1 MEEDFKTQA
10 LDSTLRSPSE
20 TLLSIRLLD
29 FKTSLLEAIE
39 ELRIRRDTEINYED
53 QISKIVVEKQEL
65 EWQKLN
71 MRHVDTLAWGKLR
84 SGFSVLCLA
93 LETLQHQTDTL
104 HQQNKEA
111 MAAVKKQLQARMFA
125 VEEEKGKYQ
134 LAVETKEKEIDG
146 LKEALKALQISKYT
160 LQKKLNEMDQK
171 LQMHLTVKEEHHKK
185 LNEVEKCYAT
195 IACQFGIVK
204 DVHGKLEHSVQEAIQ
219 LNKKLTSVNKRQETE
234 ISNLK
239 EELKK
244 VTTDLIRSKVTSQYR
259 VGEENINLAA
269 KEKQLQELQQKIRME
284 TAVSKKVQEENTHI
298 KEEKL
303 EILSS
308 LQCVQELLQ
317 RITQTNVRMGSELN
331 ALKEEYQT
339 LERDN
344 ELQREK
350 AKQNEEK
357 FLNLQNEHEKALRT
371 WKKDEENM
379 RREIDTIKNEL
390 NSLKGV
396 HRHLEDYHP
405 PQGNQHSEQVENL
418 QMHSAV
424 QPIPTN
430 VSGQEHSKDS
440 EIRAIQKE
448 NACMQSII
456 RQDDNFGHK
465 EETEVKTT
473 MDYSLSIEELQIE
486 QNLQVLENS
495 FKDEINVASPY
506 EEKQREASPRNTL
519 CTDTDLITQGQTSEI
534 HVTECKGA
542 ENLGATRRMLLDE
555 NNANLEQKLQDST
568 ELLAAC
574 HTQTRKVFLD
584 STDTVGTC
592 KKNGSQETDSSKQE
606 LCNTTDES
614 ICTKADKKSN
624 TMQYNKSVLT
634 PEAPK
639 TESEAVLC
647 TEKNAV
653 CERST
658 DNHQTKELSFGIL
671 SYIKENSQ
679 TEYQKCSL
687 LDSDSYVGN
696 GLHKTEKN
704 VLNLS
709 GLHKLPFKQTHV
721 DAEDR
726 NYDDNARNVNRSGA
740 LRSTGV
746 PATDAQNLLTVY
758 CGNASGDDATKEHSD
773 NMSLLGTFNI
783 CPPKIERGI
792 NVDDTHSKQPE
803 QDSTEQTGNA
813 TNTCTLNAEAVSPV
827 KSDGLEIIAHKKT
840 PTDRISTD
848 KLILCKKVNDDIQIH
863 SIKNGHSLE
872 INNSTNN
879 TLLKEKKDSL
889 NSTVPGRKFAEGHL
903 NEPCSLPMRTSGN
916 LVNISGRSSFDLS
929 TSDKKAEKTP
939 VYLNFLDLSS
949 CSRVNQMRGQ
959 ATWTSASK
967 EPSLLKEKLPR
978 LVENTKV
985 ISKTQ
990 SQNLSENVDR
1000 RETGLGSTSFN
1011 RAADTLNTSS
1021 IHRDPQGDPSEEW
1034 NAIAKTFYDSS
1045 FPTEHVKE
1053 GFTAL
1058 QHEQKSSHMTVT
1070 PARSESALRDE
1081 DSCSIHNSMIQNQVE
1096 EIEKFL
1102 NLERLHSAR
1111 KRKYEEGQ

>member
-1 MEEDFKTQA
+1 MDEDFKTQA
-10 LDSTLRSPSE
+10 LDSTLQSPSE

-29 FKTSLLEAIE
+29 FKTGLLEAIE
-39 ELRIRRDTEINYED
+39 ELRIRRETEINYED

-65 EWQKLN
+65 EWQK
-71 MRHVDTLAWGKLR
+71 
-84 SGFSVLCLA
+84 
-93 LETLQHQTDTL
+93 ETLQHQMDTL
-104 HQQNKEA
+104 HQQNEEA
-111 MAAVKKQLQARMFA
+111 MAAFKKQLQARMFA
-125 VEEEKGKYQ
+125 MEEEKGKYQ

-146 LKEALKALQISKYT
+146 LKEALKALQISKYA

-171 LQMHLTVKEEHHKK
+171 LQMHLTAKEEHHKK
-185 LNEVEKCYAT
+185 LNEVERCYAT

-204 DVHGKLEHSVQEAIQ
+204 GVHGKLEHSVQEAIQ

-244 VTTDLIRSKVTSQYR
+244 VTADLIRSKVTSQYR

-269 KEKQLQELQQKIRME
+269 KEKQFQELQQKIRME
-284 TAVSKKVQEENTHI
+284 TAVSKKVQEENIHI

-317 RITQTNVRMGSELN
+317 RITQTNVRMESELN

-350 AKQNEEK
+350 AKENEEK
-357 FLNLQNEHEKALRT
+357 FLNLQNEHEQALRT

-418 QMHSAV
+418 QSD
-424 QPIPTN
+424 
-430 VSGQEHSKDS
+430 QEHSKDS
-440 EIRAIQKE
+440 EIQAIQKE
-448 NACMQSII
+448 NECMQSII
-456 RQDDNFGHK
+456 KKDSNFGHE

-473 MDYSLSIEELQIE
+473 MDYSLSTEELQIE

-506 EEKQREASPRNTL
+506 EEKQREASLRNTL
-519 CTDTDLITQGQTSEI
+519 CTDTDLITQGQTSKT
-534 HVTECKGA
+534 HVTECKEA
-542 ENLGATRRMLLDE
+542 ENLGATHRILQEKND
-555 NNANLEQKLQDST
+555 ANLEQKLQDST
-568 ELLAAC
+568 EPLSAC

-584 STDTVGTC
+584 STDSVAVYQ
-592 KKNGSQETDSSKQE
+592 NNASQKTDSSKQE
-606 LCNTTDES
+606 LCSTTDEL
-614 ICTKADKKSN
+614 ICTQADKKLN
-624 TMQYNKSVLT
+624 TIQHNKSVIT

-639 TESEAVLC
+639 TTSEAVLC
-647 TEKNAV
+647 MEKNGM

-658 DNHQTKELSFGIL
+658 DNNHAKELSFGIL
-671 SYIKENSQ
+671 SYAKENSQ
-679 TEYQKCSL
+679 AKSEKCSL
-687 LDSDSYVGN
+687 LDSNNYVGN
-696 GLHKTEKN
+696 GLHKTENKM
-704 VLNLS
+704 LNLS
-709 GLHKLPFKQTHV
+709 GSIN
-721 DAEDR
+721 R
-726 NYDDNARNVNRSGA
+726 NGA
-740 LRSTGV
+740 LRTTGV
-746 PATDAQNLLTVY
+746 TATDPQNLPTAY
-758 CGNASGDDATKEHSD
+758 CEDESSADATKEHSD
-773 NMSLLGTFNI
+773 NMSLSGTSSL
-783 CPPKIERGI
+783 CPPKAEKGI
-792 NVDDTHSKQPE
+792 NVDGMCSKQHE
-803 QDSTEQTGNA
+803 QDSTDQTGNE
-813 TNTCTLNAEAVSPV
+813 TNPCTLNAEAVSPV
-827 KSDGLEIIAHKKT
+827 KADGLEIIAHKKN
-840 PTDRISTD
+840 PTDRIGTG
-848 KLILCKKVNDDIQIH
+848 KQIPCKKVNDDIQIH

-879 TLLKEKKDSL
+879 TLLKQKKDSL

-903 NEPCSLPMRTSGN
+903 KESCSLPMRTSGN
-916 LVNISGRSSFDLS
+916 LVNIIGRSSFDLS

-959 ATWTSASK
+959 AAWTSASK
-967 EPSLLKEKLPR
+967 EPSLLKEQLACS
-978 LVENTKV
+978 VENTKV

-990 SQNLSENVDR
+990 CQNLSENVDR
-1000 RETGLGSTSFN
+1000 RETGPGSTSFN

-1053 GFTAL
+1053 GFTTL
-1058 QHEQKSSHMTVT
+1058 QHEQKSSHMTVP
-1070 PARSESALRDE
+1070 PARNESALKDE
-1081 DSCSIHNSMIQNQVE
+1081 DRCSIHNSVIQNQIE

-1111 KRKYEEGQ
+1111 KRKYEDYQ

>member
-1 MEEDFKTQA
+1 MDEDFKTQA
-10 LDSTLRSPSE
+10 LDSTLPSPSQ
-20 TLLSIRLLD
+20 TLLSIQLLD

-39 ELRIRRDTEINYED
+39 ELRIRRETEINYED

-65 EWQKLN
+65 EWQK
-71 MRHVDTLAWGKLR
+71 
-84 SGFSVLCLA
+84 
-93 LETLQHQTDTL
+93 ETLQHQTDML

-111 MAAVKKQLQARMFA
+111 MAAFKKQLQARMFA
-125 VEEEKGKYQ
+125 MEEEKGKCQ

-171 LQMHLTVKEEHHKK
+171 LQMHLTAKEEHQKK
-185 LNEVEKCYAT
+185 LNEVERCYAT
-195 IACQFGIVK
+195 IACQFGVVK
-204 DVHGKLEHSVQEAIQ
+204 GVHGKLEHSVQEAIQ

-269 KEKQLQELQQKIRME
+269 KEKQFQELQQKIRME
-284 TAVSKKVQEENTHI
+284 TAVSKKVQEENTRI

-317 RITQTNVRMGSELN
+317 RITQTNARMESELN

-350 AKQNEEK
+350 AKENEEK

-396 HRHLEDYHP
+396 HRHLEDYPP

-418 QMHSAV
+418 QG
-424 QPIPTN
+424 
-430 VSGQEHSKDS
+430 GQEHSKDS
-440 EIRAIQKE
+440 EVQAIQKE
-448 NACMQSII
+448 HECMQSII
-456 RQDDNFGHK
+456 KKDCDFGHN
-465 EETEVKTT
+465 EETEVKNT
-473 MDYSLSIEELQIE
+473 MDSSLSIEEIQIK
-486 QNLQVLENS
+486 QSNNTTWIIKISNLQVLENN

-534 HVTECKGA
+534 HVTECKEA
-542 ENLGATRRMLLDE
+542 ENLGARCRILLEE
-555 NNANLEQKLQDST
+555 NNANVEQKPQDST
-568 ELLAAC
+568 EPLAAC

-584 STDTVGTC
+584 STDTVGVY
-592 KKNGSQETDSSKQE
+592 KKNASQETDSSKQE
-606 LCNTTDES
+606 LCNTVDES

-624 TMQYNKSVLT
+624 TIQHNKSVLT
-634 PEAPK
+634 PKAPK
-639 TESEAVLC
+639 TESEVALC

-658 DNHQTKELSFGIL
+658 DSHQAKELSFGIL
-671 SYIKENSQ
+671 PYTKENSQ
-679 TEYQKCSL
+679 TEYQKSSL
-687 LDSDSYVGN
+687 LESGNYVGN
-696 GLHKTEKN
+696 GAQKTEKS
-704 VLNLS
+704 LLKLS
-709 GLHKLPFKQTHV
+709 GLHKLPFQQTCV

-726 NYDDNARNVNRSGA
+726 NYGENVRTINRSGA

-746 PATDAQNLLTVY
+746 PAPDGQNLPTVD
-758 CGNASGDDATKEHSD
+758 CDNARSDHATKEHTD
-773 NMSLLGTFNI
+773 NMSLLGTFNL
-783 CPPKIERGI
+783 CPPQTEIGI
-792 NVDDTHSKQPE
+792 NVDDMPSKQPE
-803 QDSTEQTGNA
+803 HGSTEQTWNA

-827 KSDGLEIIAHKKT
+827 KADGFQVIANKKI
-840 PTDRISTD
+840 PTDSVSTS
-848 KLILCKKVNDDIQIH
+848 KLILCKKANDDTQIH

-903 NEPCSLPMRTSGN
+903 KESCSLPMRASGN
-916 LVNISGRSSFDLS
+916 LVNRSGRSSFDLS
-929 TSDKKAEKTP
+929 SSDKKADKTP
-939 VYLNFLDLSS
+939 VYFNFLDLSS
-949 CSRVNQMRGQ
+949 CSRVNQMRDQ
-959 ATWTSASK
+959 APWTSASK
-967 EPSLLKEKLPR
+967 EPSLLKEKLLC

-990 SQNLSENVDR
+990 CQNLTENLDR
-1000 RETGLGSTSFN
+1000 KETGLGSTSLN

-1021 IHRDPQGDPSEEW
+1021 MHQDPQGDPSEEW
-1034 NAIAKTFYDSS
+1034 NATAKAFYDSS
-1045 FPTEHVKE
+1045 FPTEHVSQLKI
-1053 GFTAL
+1053 
-1058 QHEQKSSHMTVT
+1058 
-1070 PARSESALRDE
+1070 LRT
-1081 DSCSIHNSMIQNQVE
+1081 
-1096 EIEKFL
+1096 
-1102 NLERLHSAR
+1102 
-1111 KRKYEEGQ
+1111 

>member
-1 MEEDFKTQA
+1 MDEDFKTQA
-10 LDSTLRSPSE
+10 LDSTLQSPSE

-29 FKTSLLEAIE
+29 FKTSLLEAME
-39 ELRIRRDTEINYED
+39 ELRIRREMEINYED

-65 EWQKLN
+65 EWQK
-71 MRHVDTLAWGKLR
+71 
-84 SGFSVLCLA
+84 
-93 LETLQHQTDTL
+93 ETLQHQTVTL

-111 MAAVKKQLQARMFA
+111 MADFKKQLQARMFA
-125 VEEEKGKYQ
+125 MEEEKGRYQ
-134 LAVETKEKEIDG
+134 LAVETKENEIDG

-160 LQKKLNEMDQK
+160 LEKKLNEMDQK
-171 LQMHLTVKEEHHKK
+171 LQMHLTAKEEHHKK
-185 LNEVEKCYAT
+185 LNEIEKCYAT

-204 DVHGKLEHSVQEAIQ
+204 GVHGKLEHSVQEAIQ

-269 KEKQLQELQQKIRME
+269 KEKQFQELQQKITME

-303 EILSS
+303 E
-308 LQCVQELLQ
+308 
-317 RITQTNVRMGSELN
+317 
-331 ALKEEYQT
+331 
-339 LERDN
+339 
-344 ELQREK
+344 
-350 AKQNEEK
+350 
-357 FLNLQNEHEKALRT
+357 
-371 WKKDEENM
+371 ENM
-379 RREIDTIKNEL
+379 RREIDIIKNEL

-396 HRHLEDYHP
+396 HRHLEDYCHP
-405 PQGNQHSEQVENL
+405 PQENQRSEQVENP
-418 QMHSAV
+418 QMRSAV

-440 EIRAIQKE
+440 EIQAIQKE
-448 NACMQSII
+448 NECVQSII
-456 RQDDNFGHK
+456 RKDCNFGHE
-465 EETEVKTT
+465 EETEVKNA
-473 MDYSLSIEELQIE
+473 MDYSRTIEELQTE

-506 EEKQREASPRNTL
+506 EEKQREASPRNIL
-519 CTDTDLITQGQTSEI
+519 CTDTDLITQGQISDI
-534 HVTECKGA
+534 HVTECKEA
-542 ENLGATRRMLLDE
+542 ENLGTTHRMLLE
-555 NNANLEQKLQDST
+555 KKNSNLEPKLQDSSQP
-568 ELLAAC
+568 LAAC
-574 HTQTRKVFLD
+574 HTQKRKVFLD
-584 STDTVGTC
+584 STDTVGVC
-592 KKNGSQETDSSKQE
+592 KKNASEETDSSKQE
-606 LCNTTDES
+606 LCNTMDES
-614 ICTKADKKSN
+614 ICTKADKKSKSI
-624 TMQYNKSVLT
+624 QHSRSVLT

-639 TESEAVLC
+639 PESEVVLC
-647 TEKNAV
+647 TAKNAV
-653 CERST
+653 CEKST
-658 DNHQTKELSFGIL
+658 DNHQAEELSFGFL
-671 SYIKENSQ
+671 SHTKENSP

-687 LDSDSYVGN
+687 LDSDNYVGN

-704 VLNLS
+704 LLNLS
-709 GLHKLPFKQTHV
+709 GLHRDKLPFIQPHG

-726 NYDDNARNVNRSGA
+726 KYAGNARNINRNGA
-740 LRSTGV
+740 LRSTDV
-746 PATDAQNLLTVY
+746 PATDAQNLPTLY

-773 NMSLLGTFNI
+773 NMCLLGTLNL
-783 CPPKIERGI
+783 CPAKTERGV
-792 NVDDTHSKQPE
+792 NVDDMLSKQPE
-803 QDSTEQTGNA
+803 RDSAEQTGDD
-813 TNTCTLNAEAVSPV
+813 TNTYTLNAEDLSPV
-827 KSDGLEIIAHKKT
+827 KADGLETVAHKKP

-848 KLILCKKVNDDIQIH
+848 KLIPCKKINDIQIH

-872 INNSTNN
+872 VNNSTNN

-889 NSTVPGRKFAEGHL
+889 NSTVPGRKFAEGDL
-903 NEPCSLPMRTSGN
+903 KESCPLPMRTSGN
-916 LVNISGRSSFDLS
+916 LVNRSGRSSFDLS

-939 VYLNFLDLSS
+939 VYLNFLDLGS

-959 ATWTSASK
+959 DPWTSASK
-967 EPSLLKEKLPR
+967 EPSLLKEKLPC

-990 SQNLSENVDR
+990 CQNLSENVDR
-1000 RETGLGSTSFN
+1000 RETRLGSTSFN

-1034 NAIAKTFYDSS
+1034 NATAKTFYDSS

-1058 QHEQKSSHMTVT
+1058 QQEQKSSHTAVT
-1070 PARSESALRDE
+1070 PARSESAPRDE
-1081 DSCSIHNSMIQNQVE
+1081 DSCSIRNSIIQNQIE

>member
-1 MEEDFKTQA
+1 RMDEDFKTQA
-10 LDSTLRSPSE
+10 FDSTLQCPSE

-39 ELRIRRDTEINYED
+39 ELRIRRETEINYED
-53 QISKIVVEKQEL
+53 QISRIVVEKQEL
-65 EWQKLN
+65 EWQK
-71 MRHVDTLAWGKLR
+71 
-84 SGFSVLCLA
+84 
-93 LETLQHQTDTL
+93 ETLQHQTDTL

-111 MAAVKKQLQARMFA
+111 MAAFKKQLQARMFA
-125 VEEEKGKYQ
+125 MEEEKGKYQ
-134 LAVETKEKEIDG
+134 LAVETKQKEIDG

-160 LQKKLNEMDQK
+160 LEKKLNEMDQK
-171 LQMHLTVKEEHHKK
+171 LQMHLTAKEEHHKK
-185 LNEVEKCYAT
+185 LNEAERCYAT

-204 DVHGKLEHSVQEAIQ
+204 GVHGKLEHSVQEAIQ

-234 ISNLK
+234 IRNLK

-269 KEKQLQELQQKIRME
+269 KEKQFQELQQKIKME

-298 KEEKL
+298 KEDKL

-317 RITQTNVRMGSELN
+317 RITQANVRMESELN
-331 ALKEEYQT
+331 ALKEEYQA

-350 AKQNEEK
+350 AKENEEK

-396 HRHLEDYHP
+396 HRHPEDYHP
-405 PQGNQHSEQVENL
+405 PQGNQRSEQVENP
-418 QMHSAV
+418 QG
-424 QPIPTN
+424 
-430 VSGQEHSKDS
+430 GQEHSKDS
-440 EIRAIQKE
+440 EIQAIQKE
-448 NACMQSII
+448 NECMQSII
-456 RQDDNFGHK
+456 RKDCNFGHE
-465 EETEVKTT
+465 EETEVKNT
-473 MDYSLSIEELQIE
+473 MDYSLSIEELQIA
-486 QNLQVLENS
+486 QKNTLTLTDLQVLENS

-506 EEKQREASPRNTL
+506 EEKQREASSRNTL
-519 CTDTDLITQGQTSEI
+519 CTDTDLITQGQTLEI
-534 HVTECKGA
+534 HGTECKEA
-542 ENLGATRRMLLDE
+542 ENLGITHRMLLE
-555 NNANLEQKLQDST
+555 KKNANLEPKLQDST
-568 ELLAAC
+568 EPLAAC
-574 HTQTRKVFLD
+574 HTQKRKVFLD
-584 STDTVGTC
+584 STDTVAVY
-592 KKNGSQETDSSKQE
+592 KKNASEETDPSKQE
-606 LCNTTDES
+606 WCSATDES
-614 ICTKADKKSN
+614 IYTKADKKSN
-624 TMQYNKSVLT
+624 TIQHNKSVLT

-639 TESEAVLC
+639 PKPEAVLC
-647 TEKNAV
+647 AEKNAV

-658 DNHQTKELSFGIL
+658 DNHQAKELSFSIL
-671 SYIKENSQ
+671 CNTKENCQ
-679 TEYQKCSL
+679 TEYQKRSL
-687 LDSDSYVGN
+687 LDSDNYVGN

-704 VLNLS
+704 LLNLS
-709 GLHKLPFKQTHV
+709 GLHRDKLPFKQTHV
-721 DAEDR
+721 AAEDR
-726 NYDDNARNVNRSGA
+726 NYDDDARNINRNGA

-746 PATDAQNLLTVY
+746 PATDAQNLPTVY
-758 CGNASGDDATKEHSD
+758 CDNASGDDATEEHSD
-773 NMSLLGTFNI
+773 NMSLLGTFNL

-792 NVDDTHSKQPE
+792 NVDEMCSKQPE
-803 QDSTEQTGNA
+803 QDSAEQTGND
-813 TNTCTLNAEAVSPV
+813 TNTCTLNAEDISPV
-827 KSDGLEIIAHKKT
+827 KADGFEIIAHKKT
-840 PTDRISTD
+840 STDRLITD
-848 KLILCKKVNDDIQIH
+848 KLIPCKKVNDDIQIH

-889 NSTVPGRKFAEGHL
+889 NSTVPGRKFAEGDL
-903 NEPCSLPMRTSGN
+903 KESCSLPMRTSGN

-959 ATWTSASK
+959 DMWTSASK
-967 EPSLLKEKLPR
+967 EPSLLKEKLPC
-978 LVENTKV
+978 LVESTKV

-990 SQNLSENVDR
+990 CQNLSENVDR

-1034 NAIAKTFYDSS
+1034 NAMAKTFYDSS

-1058 QHEQKSSHMTVT
+1058 QHDQKSSHVTVT

-1081 DSCSIHNSMIQNQVE
+1081 DSCSIRNSIIQNQIE

-1111 KRKYEEGQ
+1111 KRKYEE

>member
-1 MEEDFKTQA
+1 MDEDFKTQV
-10 LDSTLRSPSE
+10 LDSTLQSPSE

-39 ELRIRRDTEINYED
+39 ELRIRRETEINYED

-65 EWQKLN
+65 EWQK
-71 MRHVDTLAWGKLR
+71 
-84 SGFSVLCLA
+84 
-93 LETLQHQTDTL
+93 ETLQHETDVL

-111 MAAVKKQLQARMFA
+111 MAAFKKQLQARMFA
-125 VEEEKGKYQ
+125 MEEEKGKYQ

-171 LQMHLTVKEEHHKK
+171 LQMHLTAKEEHHKK
-185 LNEVEKCYAT
+185 LNEVERCYAT
-195 IACQFGIVK
+195 IACQFGLVK
-204 DVHGKLEHSVQEAIQ
+204 GVHRKLEHSVQEAIQ

-269 KEKQLQELQQKIRME
+269 KEKQFQELQQKIRME

-317 RITQTNVRMGSELN
+317 RITQTNARMESELN

-350 AKQNEEK
+350 AKENEEK

-396 HRHLEDYHP
+396 RRHLEDYHP
-405 PQGNQHSEQVENL
+405 PQGNEHSEQVENL

-430 VSGQEHSKDS
+430 MSGQEHLKDS
-440 EIRAIQKE
+440 EVQAIQKE
-448 NACMQSII
+448 NECIQCII
-456 RQDDNFGHK
+456 RKDCNFEHD

-473 MDYSLSIEELQIE
+473 TDHSLSIEELQIE

-506 EEKQREASPRNTL
+506 KENQREASPRNTL

-534 HVTECKGA
+534 HVTECKEA
-542 ENLGATRRMLLDE
+542 ENLGPTCRMLLEE
-555 NNANLEQKLQDST
+555 NNANLGQKLQDST
-568 ELLAAC
+568 EPLAAC

-584 STDTVGTC
+584 SNDTVGAYR
-592 KKNGSQETDSSKQE
+592 KNASQETNSSKQE

-624 TMQYNKSVLT
+624 TIQHDKSVLT
-634 PEAPK
+634 TEAPK

-671 SYIKENSQ
+671 SYSKENSQ

-687 LDSDSYVGN
+687 LDSDNYVGN
-696 GLHKTEKN
+696 GLHKTEKTL
-704 VLNLS
+704 LNLS
-709 GLHKLPFKQTHV
+709 GLHRDKLPFRETHV

-726 NYDDNARNVNRSGA
+726 NYDDNARNINGA
-740 LRSTGV
+740 LRSTDV
-746 PATDAQNLLTVY
+746 PATDAQDLPTVY
-758 CGNASGDDATKEHSD
+758 CDNASSDDATKEHSD
-773 NMSLLGTFNI
+773 NTSLSGIFNF
-783 CPPKIERGI
+783 CPPKIETGI
-792 NVDDTHSKQPE
+792 NVDDVCSKQPE
-803 QDSTEQTGNA
+803 QDSAEQTEND
-813 TNTCTLNAEAVSPV
+813 TNTCTLNAEAISPV
-827 KSDGLEIIAHKKT
+827 KADGLEIIVHKNP
-840 PTDRISTD
+840 PTDSISTD
-848 KLILCKKVNDDIQIH
+848 KLIPCKKPDDIQIH
-863 SIKNGHSLE
+863 SIKSGRSLE

-889 NSTVPGRKFAEGHL
+889 NTTVPGRKFAEGHL
-903 NEPCSLPMRTSGN
+903 KESCSLPMRTSGN

-939 VYLNFLDLSS
+939 VYLNFLDLRS
-949 CSRVNQMRGQ
+949 CPRVNQMRGQ

-967 EPSLLKEKLPR
+967 EPSLLKEKLPC

-990 SQNLSENVDR
+990 CQNFSENVDR

-1021 IHRDPQGDPSEEW
+1021 IHQDPQGDPSEEW
-1034 NAIAKTFYDSS
+1034 NATAKTFYDSS

-1058 QHEQKSSHMTVT
+1058 QQEQKSSHMTVT

-1081 DSCSIHNSMIQNQVE
+1081 DSCSIHNSFIQNQIE

-1102 NLERLHSAR
+1102 NLERLHLTR
-1111 KRKYEEGQ
+1111 KRKYEESQ

>member
-1 MEEDFKTQA
+1 MDEDFKTQA
-10 LDSTLRSPSE
+10 LDSTLQSPSG

-29 FKTSLLEAIE
+29 FKTNLLEAIE
-39 ELRIRRDTEINYED
+39 ELRIRRETEITYED

-65 EWQKLN
+65 EWQK
-71 MRHVDTLAWGKLR
+71 
-84 SGFSVLCLA
+84 
-93 LETLQHQTDTL
+93 ETLQHQTDTL
-104 HQQNKEA
+104 RQQNKEA
-111 MAAVKKQLQARMFA
+111 MAAFKKQLQARMFA
-125 VEEEKGKYQ
+125 MEEEKGKYQ

-146 LKEALKALQISKYT
+146 LKEALKALQVSKYT

-171 LQMHLTVKEEHHKK
+171 LQMHLTAKEEHHKK
-185 LNEVEKCYAT
+185 LNEVERCYAT
-195 IACQFGIVK
+195 IACQFGIIK
-204 DVHGKLEHSVQEAIQ
+204 GVHGKLEHSVQEAIQ

-269 KEKQLQELQQKIRME
+269 KEKQFQELLQKIRME

-317 RITQTNVRMGSELN
+317 RITETNVRMESELN

-350 AKQNEEK
+350 AKENEEK

-379 RREIDTIKNEL
+379 RREIDTIKNKL
-390 NSLKGV
+390 NCLKGV
-396 HRHLEDYHP
+396 CRHLEDYYP
-405 PQGNQHSEQVENL
+405 PQGNQHSDQVENL
-418 QMHSAV
+418 Q
-424 QPIPTN
+424 I
-430 VSGQEHSKDS
+430 GQEHSKDS
-440 EIRAIQKE
+440 EIQAIQKE
-448 NACMQSII
+448 NECMQSVIK
-456 RQDDNFGHK
+456 DCNFGHN
-465 EETEVKTT
+465 EETEVKNTA
-473 MDYSLSIEELQIE
+473 DYSLRIEELQIE
-486 QNLQVLENS
+486 RSNNSTWIIEINLQVLENS

-506 EEKQREASPRNTL
+506 EENQREASPRNTL

-534 HVTECKGA
+534 HVTECKEA
-542 ENLGATRRMLLDE
+542 ENLGPTPRMLLEE
-555 NNANLEQKLQDST
+555 NNETLEQKLQDST
-568 ELLAAC
+568 GPVAAC
-574 HTQTRKVFLD
+574 HTQTRTVLLD
-584 STDTVGTC
+584 STDTVSIY
-592 KKNGSQETDSSKQE
+592 KKNAGQETDCSKQE
-606 LCNTTDES
+606 LCSTRGES
-614 ICTKADKKSN
+614 ICTKADKKSTIVQHN
-624 TMQYNKSVLT
+624 RSLLT

-639 TESEAVLC
+639 PESEAALC

-658 DNHQTKELSFGIL
+658 DNHQAKELSFGIL
-671 SYIKENSQ
+671 PYTKDNSQ

-687 LDSDSYVGN
+687 LDCDDYVGN
-696 GLHKTEKN
+696 GLHKPEKN
-704 VLNLS
+704 LFHLS
-709 GLHKLPFKQTHV
+709 GLHKLPFKQTHI
-721 DAEDR
+721 DAEDT
-726 NYDDNARNVNRSGA
+726 NYNDNASKINRNSA
-740 LRSTGV
+740 LRGTGV
-746 PATDAQNLLTVY
+746 PATDAQNLPTRY
-758 CGNASGDDATKEHSD
+758 CDHESGDDATKEHSD
-773 NMSLLGTFNI
+773 NLSLSATFNL
-783 CPPKIERGI
+783 CTPKIERGI
-792 NVDDTHSKQPE
+792 NVDDVPSKQPE
-803 QDSTEQTGNA
+803 QDSTEHMGND
-813 TNTCTLNAEAVSPV
+813 TNTCILNAEAVSPV
-827 KSDGLEIIAHKKT
+827 KADGLQIIIHKKT
-840 PTDRISTD
+840 PTDSVSTD
-848 KLILCKKVNDDIQIH
+848 KLIPCKKVNDNIQIH
-863 SIKNGHSLE
+863 SIKNGCSLE
-872 INNSTNN
+872 IHNSTNN

-903 NEPCSLPMRTSGN
+903 KESCSLPMRTSGN

-967 EPSLLKEKLPR
+967 EPSLLKEKL
-978 LVENTKV
+978 LCLMENTKV

-990 SQNLSENVDR
+990 CQNPSENVDR

-1021 IHRDPQGDPSEEW
+1021 IHRDPQGGPSEEW

-1045 FPTEHVKE
+1045 FPTEHVSQLKI
-1053 GFTAL
+1053 
-1058 QHEQKSSHMTVT
+1058 
-1070 PARSESALRDE
+1070 LRT
-1081 DSCSIHNSMIQNQVE
+1081 
-1096 EIEKFL
+1096 
-1102 NLERLHSAR
+1102 
-1111 KRKYEEGQ
+1111 

>member
-1 MEEDFKTQA
+1 LQ
-10 LDSTLRSPSE
+10 SPSE

-39 ELRIRRDTEINYED
+39 ELRIRRETEINYED

-65 EWQKLN
+65 EWQK
-71 MRHVDTLAWGKLR
+71 
-84 SGFSVLCLA
+84 
-93 LETLQHQTDTL
+93 ETLQHQTDAL

-111 MAAVKKQLQARMFA
+111 MAAYKKQLQARMFA
-125 VEEEKGKYQ
+125 MEEEKGKYQ
-134 LAVETKEKEIDG
+134 IAVETKEKEIDG

-160 LQKKLNEMDQK
+160 LQKKLNEMDQQ
-171 LQMHLTVKEEHHKK
+171 LQLHLTAKEEHHKK

-204 DVHGKLEHSVQEAIQ
+204 GIHGKLEHSVQEAIQ

-284 TAVSKKVQEENTHI
+284 TAVSNKVQEENTHI

-317 RITQTNVRMGSELN
+317 RITQTNVRLESELN

-350 AKQNEEK
+350 AKENEEK

-379 RREIDTIKNEL
+379 KREIDAIKNQL

-418 QMHSAV
+418 QSD
-424 QPIPTN
+424 
-430 VSGQEHSKDS
+430 QEHSKDS
-440 EIRAIQKE
+440 EVQAIQKE
-448 NACMQSII
+448 NECMQSVI
-456 RQDDNFGHK
+456 RKDCQFGCN
-465 EETEVKTT
+465 EETEAKTT
-473 MDYSLSIEELQIE
+473 IDNSLSTEELQTE
-486 QNLQVLENS
+486 QNNALTPTDLKVLENS

-506 EEKQREASPRNTL
+506 EEKQREAPPRNTL
-519 CTDTDLITQGQTSEI
+519 CTDTDLITQGQTSEMC
-534 HVTECKGA
+534 VAECKEA
-542 ENLGATRRMLLDE
+542 EHLGAKCRVLLEE
-555 NNANLEQKLQDST
+555 NNADLEQILQDST

-574 HTQTRKVFLD
+574 HTPTRKVFLD
-584 STDTVGTC
+584 STDTAGVY
-592 KKNGSQETDSSKQE
+592 KKNASQETDSSKQE
-606 LCNTTDES
+606 LCSTTGGLICTEADKQSNTTQH
-614 ICTKADKKSN
+614 N
-624 TMQYNKSVLT
+624 QSVLT

-639 TESEAVLC
+639 PKPEAVLC
-647 TEKNAV
+647 TEKKALCLRN
-653 CERST
+653 T
-658 DNHQTKELSFGIL
+658 DNHEAKEFSFGIL
-671 SYIKENSQ
+671 SYSHENSQ
-679 TEYQKCSL
+679 AEYQNCSL
-687 LDSDSYVGN
+687 LDSDNYSGN
-696 GLHKTEKN
+696 GLHKTEKK

-709 GLHKLPFKQTHV
+709 GLHRDKFPFKQTQV
-721 DAEDR
+721 DAKDG
-726 NYDDNARNVNRSGA
+726 NYDTASDINRNSE

-746 PATDAQNLLTVY
+746 PATEAQNPPTVY
-758 CGNASGDDATKEHSD
+758 CDNASSDDATKEHSD
-773 NMSLLGTFNI
+773 NTPLLGTFSL
-783 CPPKIERGI
+783 CPRKTERAR
-792 NVDDTHSKQPE
+792 NVDDMQSKQPE
-803 QDSTEQTGNA
+803 QDSSEQTGNDRS
-813 TNTCTLNAEAVSPV
+813 TCTLNTEAVSPA
-827 KSDGLEIIAHKKT
+827 KADGLEIIAHKKA
-840 PTDRISTD
+840 PTDGISTD
-848 KLILCKKVNDDIQIH
+848 GLIPYKKVNDDIQIH
-863 SIKNGHSLE
+863 SIKYGPSLE

-879 TLLKEKKDSL
+879 LLLKEKKDLL
-889 NSTVPGRKFAEGHL
+889 NTTVPGRKFAEGHL
-903 NEPCSLPMRTSGN
+903 KESCSLPMRTSGN
-916 LVNISGRSSFDLS
+916 LVNRSGRSSFDLS

-939 VYLNFLDLSS
+939 VYLKFLDLSS
-949 CSRVNQMRGQ
+949 CSRVNQTRGQ

-967 EPSLLKEKLPR
+967 EPSLLKEKLPC
-978 LVENTKV
+978 LVENAKV

-990 SQNLSENVDR
+990 CQNLSEIVNR

-1011 RAADTLNTSS
+1011 RTADTLNTSS
-1021 IHRDPQGDPSEEW
+1021 IHCDPQGDPSEEW

-1053 GFTAL
+1053 GVTAL
-1058 QHEQKSSHMTVT
+1058 QHEQKSSHLTVT
-1070 PARSESALRDE
+1070 PTRSENALKDK
-1081 DSCSIHNSMIQNQVE
+1081 DSSSTCNSIIQNQIDQPE
-1096 EIEKFL
+1096 RFL
-1102 NLERLHSAR
+1102 NLQRLQSAR
-1111 KRKYEEGQ
+1111 KRKHEDQ

>member
-1 MEEDFKTQA
+1 MDEDIKTQA
-10 LDSTLRSPSE
+10 LDSTLQSPSE

-39 ELRIRRDTEINYED
+39 ELRIRRETEISYED

-65 EWQKLN
+65 EWQK
-71 MRHVDTLAWGKLR
+71 
-84 SGFSVLCLA
+84 
-93 LETLQHQTDTL
+93 ETLQHQTDTL

-111 MAAVKKQLQARMFA
+111 MAAFKKQFQAQVFA
-125 VEEEKGKYQ
+125 MEEEKGKYQ

-171 LQMHLTVKEEHHKK
+171 LQMHLTAKEEHQKK
-185 LNEVEKCYAT
+185 LNEVERCYAT

-204 DVHGKLEHSVQEAIQ
+204 GVHGKLEHSVQEAIQ

-269 KEKQLQELQQKIRME
+269 KEKQFQELQQKIRME
-284 TAVSKKVQEENTHI
+284 TAVSKKVQEENAHI

-303 EILSS
+303 
-308 LQCVQELLQ
+308 
-317 RITQTNVRMGSELN
+317 
-331 ALKEEYQT
+331 T

-350 AKQNEEK
+350 AKENEEK

-405 PQGNQHSEQVENL
+405 PQGNQHSEQVESL
-418 QMHSAV
+418 QMDSAV
-424 QPIPTN
+424 QPVPTD

-440 EIRAIQKE
+440 EIQAIQKE
-448 NACMQSII
+448 NECVQSVI
-456 RQDDNFGHK
+456 RKDGNSGH
-465 EETEVKTT
+465 EGETKVKAT
-473 MDYSLSIEELQIE
+473 MDYSLSTEELQIE

-506 EEKQREASPRNTL
+506 EEKQREASPRNTG
-519 CTDTDLITQGQTSEI
+519 LITQEQTSEV
-534 HVTECKGA
+534 HVTECKETENVGA
-542 ENLGATRRMLLDE
+542 ACRMLRDE
-555 NNANLEQKLQDST
+555 NNTNLEQKLQDST
-568 ELLAAC
+568 EPSATC
-574 HTQTRKVFLD
+574 YIQRKVFLD
-584 STDTVGTC
+584 SADTAHAEN
-592 KKNGSQETDSSKQE
+592 KRNGNQETNSSKQE
-606 LCNTTDES
+606 LCNTTSES
-614 ICTKADKKSN
+614 VCTEADKKLN
-624 TMQYNKSVLT
+624 TVQHNKSVLT

-639 TESEAVLC
+639 PESEVVLC
-647 TEKNAV
+647 PEKNAV
-653 CERST
+653 SERSI

-671 SYIKENSQ
+671 SYIKEKSQ

-687 LDSDSYVGN
+687 LDSDNFVGN

-704 VLNLS
+704 LLNLS

-721 DAEDR
+721 DAEAR
-726 NYDDNARNVNRSGA
+726 NDDGNARNTNRNGA
-740 LRSTGV
+740 MRSAGV
-746 PATDAQNLLTVY
+746 PATDAQNVPTVY
-758 CGNASGDDATKEHSD
+758 CGNTSGDDAAKEQSACR
-773 NMSLLGTFNI
+773 SLLGTFNL
-783 CPPKIERGI
+783 CPPKIERRI
-792 NVDDTHSKQPE
+792 NVDDMRSKQPE
-803 QDSTEQTGNA
+803 QDSSEQTGNA
-813 TNTCTLNAEAVSPV
+813 TNTCTSNSEAVSPV
-827 KSDGLEIIAHKKT
+827 KADGLETITHKK
-840 PTDRISTD
+840 PLKDRISPD
-848 KLILCKKVNDDIQIH
+848 KVIPCKKAHDDIQIH
-863 SIKNGHSLE
+863 SIKSGHSLE

-879 TLLKEKKDSL
+879 TFLKEKKDSL
-889 NSTVPGRKFAEGHL
+889 SSAVPGRKFAEGHL
-903 NEPCSLPMRTSGN
+903 KESCSLPMRTSGN

-967 EPSLLKEKLPR
+967 EPSSLKEQLPR
-978 LVENTKV
+978 SVENTKV
-985 ISKTQ
+985 ITKTQ
-990 SQNLSENVDR
+990 CQNLSENVDR

-1021 IHRDPQGDPSEEW
+1021 IHRDPQGDPTEEW

-1053 GFTAL
+1053 GFVAL
-1058 QHEQKSSHMTVT
+1058 QHEQKSPHVTVT
-1070 PARSESALRDE
+1070 PARSDRVLRDE
-1081 DSCSIHNSMIQNQVE
+1081 DSSSVRNTVTQKHGE

-1102 NLERLHSAR
+1102 TLERLHSAR
-1111 KRKYEEGQ
+1111 KRKYEEKQ

>member
-1 MEEDFKTQA
+1 LQ
-10 LDSTLRSPSE
+10 SPSE

-39 ELRIRRDTEINYED
+39 ELRVRRETEINYED

-65 EWQKLN
+65 EWQK
-71 MRHVDTLAWGKLR
+71 
-84 SGFSVLCLA
+84 
-93 LETLQHQTDTL
+93 ETLQHQTDTL

-111 MAAVKKQLQARMFA
+111 IVAFKKQLQTRMFA
-125 VEEEKGKYQ
+125 MEEEKGRCQ
-134 LAVETKEKEIDG
+134 LAVETKDKEIDG

-171 LQMHLTVKEEHHKK
+171 LHMHLTAKEEHHKK

-204 DVHGKLEHSVQEAIQ
+204 GVHGKLEHSVQEAIQ

-269 KEKQLQELQQKIRME
+269 KEKQFQELQQKIRME
-284 TAVSKKVQEENTHI
+284 TAVSKKVQEENTRI

-317 RITQTNVRMGSELN
+317 RITQTNARMESELN

-350 AKQNEEK
+350 AKENEEK

-390 NSLKGV
+390 NSLKGA
-396 HRHLEDYHP
+396 HRRLEDYHP

-418 QMHSAV
+418 Q
-424 QPIPTN
+424 
-430 VSGQEHSKDS
+430 SGQEHSKDS
-440 EIRAIQKE
+440 EIQAIQKE
-448 NACMQSII
+448 NECMQPIV
-456 RQDDNFGHK
+456 RQDCNFGY
-465 EETEVKTT
+465 EEEIEVKTT
-473 MDYSLSIEELQIE
+473 MDYCLSTEELQIE
-486 QNLQVLENS
+486 QKNTLTLTDLQVLENS
-495 FKDEINVASPY
+495 FKDKINVASPY

-534 HVTECKGA
+534 HVTERKEA
-542 ENLGATRRMLLDE
+542 ENLEATCRMLLDE
-555 NNANLEQKLQDST
+555 NNANLEQKPQDST
-568 ELLAAC
+568 EPLASC

-584 STDTVGTC
+584 SMDTVGAY
-592 KKNGSQETDSSKQE
+592 KKNGSQETDCSKQE

-624 TMQYNKSVLT
+624 TMQCNKSILIPQT
-634 PEAPK
+634 AKP
-639 TESEAVLC
+639 ESEAVLR
-647 TEKNAV
+647 TKNVV
-653 CERST
+653 CERK
-658 DNHQTKELSFGIL
+658 D
-671 SYIKENSQ
+671 SQ

-687 LDSDSYVGN
+687 LASDNYVGN

-704 VLNLS
+704 LLNLS
-709 GLHKLPFKQTHV
+709 SLHRDELPLKQTQA

-726 NYDDNARNVNRSGA
+726 NDDDNAKNRNGT

-746 PATDAQNLLTVY
+746 PATDAQNLPTIY
-758 CGNASGDDATKEHSD
+758 CDNASGDDATKEHSD
-773 NMSLLGTFNI
+773 NMSLLGTSSL
-783 CPPKIERGI
+783 CPLKTERGI
-792 NVDDTHSKQPE
+792 NVDDMRSQQPE
-803 QDSTEQTGNA
+803 QDGTEHTGHG
-813 TNTCTLNAEAVSPV
+813 TNTCTLNAEAAAPA
-827 KSDGLEIIAHKKT
+827 KADDLEVIARKKT

-848 KLILCKKVNDDIQIH
+848 KLIPCKKVNDDIQIH
-863 SIKNGHSLE
+863 SIKNGYSLE

-879 TLLKEKKDSL
+879 TLLKEKKESL
-889 NSTVPGRKFAEGHL
+889 NSAVPGRKFAEGHL
-903 NEPCSLPMRTSGN
+903 KESCSLPMRTSGN

-959 ATWTSASK
+959 ATWTPASK
-967 EPSLLKEKLPR
+967 ELSLLKEKLPC

-990 SQNLSENVDR
+990 CQNLSENVDR
-1000 RETGLGSTSFN
+1000 RETRLGSTSFN

-1021 IHRDPQGDPSEEW
+1021 IHQDPQGDPSEEW

-1045 FPTEHVKE
+1045 FPTEHMKE
-1053 GFTAL
+1053 GFTVL
-1058 QHEQKSSHMTVT
+1058 QHEQKSSLTTVP
-1070 PARSESALRDE
+1070 PARSESALGAE
-1081 DSCSIHNSMIQNQVE
+1081 DSCSIPNSIIQNQIE

-1102 NLERLHSAR
+1102 NLGRLHSAR
-1111 KRKYEEGQ
+1111 KRRYEE

>member
-1 MEEDFKTQA
+1 LRMDEGFKTQA
-10 LDSTLRSPSE
+10 LDSTLQSPSG

-39 ELRIRRDTEINYED
+39 ELRIRRETEINYED

-65 EWQKLN
+65 EWQK
-71 MRHVDTLAWGKLR
+71 
-84 SGFSVLCLA
+84 
-93 LETLQHQTDTL
+93 ETLQRQTDTL

-111 MAAVKKQLQARMFA
+111 MAAFKKQLQARMFA
-125 VEEEKGKYQ
+125 MEEEKGKYQ

-171 LQMHLTVKEEHHKK
+171 LQMHLTAKEEHHKK
-185 LNEVEKCYAT
+185 LNEVERCYAT
-195 IACQFGIVK
+195 IACQFGIIK
-204 DVHGKLEHSVQEAIQ
+204 GVHGKLEHSVQEAIQ

-269 KEKQLQELQQKIRME
+269 KEKQFQELQQKIRME

-317 RITQTNVRMGSELN
+317 RITQTNVRTENELN

-350 AKQNEEK
+350 AKENEEK

-390 NSLKGV
+390 NCLKGV
-396 HRHLEDYHP
+396 CRHLEDYHP

-418 QMHSAV
+418 Q
-424 QPIPTN
+424 
-430 VSGQEHSKDS
+430 VSVSNSCNS
-440 EIRAIQKE
+440 EIQAIQKE
-448 NACMQSII
+448 NESMQSVI
-456 RQDDNFGHK
+456 RKDCNFGHN
-465 EETEVKTT
+465 EETEVKNTA
-473 MDYSLSIEELQIE
+473 DYLSTEELQIE
-486 QNLQVLENS
+486 QKNTFTLTDLQVLENS

-506 EEKQREASPRNTL
+506 EENQREASPRNTL

-534 HVTECKGA
+534 HVTECKEA
-542 ENLGATRRMLLDE
+542 ENLGATPRMLLEE
-555 NNANLEQKLQDST
+555 NNENLEQKLQDST
-568 ELLAAC
+568 GPLAAC
-574 HTQTRKVFLD
+574 HAKPRKVFLD
-584 STDTVGTC
+584 STDIVGVY
-592 KKNGSQETDSSKQE
+592 KKNASQETNCSKQE
-606 LCNTTDES
+606 LCNITDES
-614 ICTKADKKSN
+614 FCTKADKKSN
-624 TMQYNKSVLT
+624 IIQHNRSVLT
-634 PEAPK
+634 REAPK
-639 TESEAVLC
+639 TESEAALC

-658 DNHQTKELSFGIL
+658 DNHQAKELSFDIL
-671 SYIKENSQ
+671 SYTKENSQ

-687 LDSDSYVGN
+687 LDCDDYVGN
-696 GLHKTEKN
+696 GLHKPDKDL
-704 VLNLS
+704 LNLS
-709 GLHKLPFKQTHV
+709 GLHKLPFKQTQI

-726 NYDDNARNVNRSGA
+726 NDNDNASKTNRNST
-740 LRSTGV
+740 LRGTGV
-746 PATDAQNLLTVY
+746 PATDAQNLPTIY
-758 CGNASGDDATKEHSD
+758 CDHASGDDATKEQSD
-773 NMSLLGTFNI
+773 NMSLSGIFNL
-783 CPPKIERGI
+783 CPHKIEGGI
-792 NVDDTHSKQPE
+792 NVDDMPSKQPE
-803 QDSTEQTGNA
+803 QDSTEHTGRD
-813 TNTCTLNAEAVSPV
+813 TNTSTLNAKAVSPV
-827 KSDGLEIIAHKKT
+827 KADGLEIIVHKKT
-840 PTDRISTD
+840 PTDSISTD
-848 KLILCKKVNDDIQIH
+848 RLIPRKKVNDDIEIH
-863 SIKNGHSLE
+863 SIKNGRSLE

-903 NEPCSLPMRTSGN
+903 KESCSLPMRTSGN

-959 ATWTSASK
+959 ATCTSASK
-967 EPSLLKEKLPR
+967 EPSLLKEKLPC
-978 LVENTKV
+978 LMENTKV

-990 SQNLSENVDR
+990 CQNPSENVDR
-1000 RETGLGSTSFN
+1000 RETELGSTSFN

-1021 IHRDPQGDPSEEW
+1021 IHRDPQGGPSEEW

-1058 QHEQKSSHMTVT
+1058 QHEQKSSPMTVT

-1081 DSCSIHNSMIQNQVE
+1081 DGCSIHNSIIQNQIE

-1111 KRKYEEGQ
+1111 KRKYE

>member
-1 MEEDFKTQA
+1 
-10 LDSTLRSPSE
+10 
-20 TLLSIRLLD
+20 
-29 FKTSLLEAIE
+29 
-39 ELRIRRDTEINYED
+39 N
-53 QISKIVVEKQEL
+53 KQ
-65 EWQKLN
+65 
-71 MRHVDTLAWGKLR
+71 
-84 SGFSVLCLA
+84 
-93 LETLQHQTDTL
+93 
-104 HQQNKEA
+104 
-111 MAAVKKQLQARMFA
+111 
-125 VEEEKGKYQ
+125 
-134 LAVETKEKEIDG
+134 
-146 LKEALKALQISKYT
+146 
-160 LQKKLNEMDQK
+160 DQK
-171 LQMHLTVKEEHHKK
+171 LQMHLTAKEEHQKK
-185 LNEVEKCYAT
+185 LNEVERCYAT

-204 DVHGKLEHSVQEAIQ
+204 GVHGKLEHSVQEAIQ

-234 ISNLK
+234 ICNLK

-269 KEKQLQELQQKIRME
+269 KEKQFQELQQKIRME
-284 TAVSKKVQEENTHI
+284 AAVSKKVQEENTHI

-317 RITQTNVRMGSELN
+317 RITQTNVRMESELN

-350 AKQNEEK
+350 AKENEEK

-396 HRHLEDYHP
+396 HRHLEDYHL

-418 QMHSAV
+418 Q
-424 QPIPTN
+424 
-430 VSGQEHSKDS
+430 SGQERSKDS
-440 EIRAIQKE
+440 QVLAIQKE
-448 NACMQSII
+448 NGCMQSII
-456 RQDDNFGHK
+456 RKDCNFGHD
-465 EETEVKTT
+465 EEAEVKNT
-473 MDYSLSIEELQIE
+473 MDYSLSIKELQTE
-486 QNLQVLENS
+486 QKNTLILTDLQVLENS

-534 HVTECKGA
+534 HATECKEA
-542 ENLGATRRMLLDE
+542 ENLGATHRMLLEE

-568 ELLAAC
+568 EPLAAC

-584 STDTVGTC
+584 STDTVGVY
-592 KKNGSQETDSSKQE
+592 KKNASQETDSSKQE

-624 TMQYNKSVLT
+624 TVQHNESVLT

-647 TEKNAV
+647 TEKNAL

-671 SYIKENSQ
+671 SYTKENSQ
-679 TEYQKCSL
+679 AEYQKCSL
-687 LDSDSYVGN
+687 LDSDNYVGN

-704 VLNLS
+704 LLNLS
-709 GLHKLPFKQTHV
+709 GLHRDKLPFKQTHV

-726 NYDDNARNVNRSGA
+726 NYDDNARNINKNSA
-740 LRSTGV
+740 LRSTGL
-746 PATDAQNLLTVY
+746 PATDAQNLPTVY
-758 CGNASGDDATKEHSD
+758 CDNASGDDATKEHSD
-773 NMSLLGTFNI
+773 NMSLSGIFNL

-792 NVDDTHSKQPE
+792 NVDDVHSNQPE
-803 QDSTEQTGNA
+803 QDSTEQTGND
-813 TNTCTLNAEAVSPV
+813 TNTCTLNAEAVSSV
-827 KSDGLEIIAHKKT
+827 KADGLEIIINKKT

-848 KLILCKKVNDDIQIH
+848 ELIPCKNVNYDIQIH
-863 SIKNGHSLE
+863 SIRSGHSLE

-879 TLLKEKKDSL
+879 TLLKEKKDSQ

-903 NEPCSLPMRTSGN
+903 KESCSLPMRTSGN

-967 EPSLLKEKLPR
+967 EPSLLKEKLPC

-985 ISKTQ
+985 ISKTEC
-990 SQNLSENVDR
+990 QNLSENVDR
-1000 RETGLGSTSFN
+1000 RETGLGSSSFN

-1021 IHRDPQGDPSEEW
+1021 IHRDPQGDSSEEW

-1058 QHEQKSSHMTVT
+1058 QHEQKSSHMTVI

-1081 DSCSIHNSMIQNQVE
+1081 DRCSIHNSIIQNQIE

-1102 NLERLHSAR
+1102 NLERLNSAR
-1111 KRKYEEGQ
+1111 KRKYEE